1 LEERREDFMN
11 RIILLCL
18 GALIVAT
25 TALAEDF
32 WVKKEYMQWSD
43 EEVKKILTDS
53 PWAKDIT
60 VSAPMAALGR
70 GGPRAS
76 VSDSDDAENSGGGG
90 RRGRGGR
97 GGGGGF
103 GADGGGAG
111 REALLTLTISWR
123 SAQPLRKAIVR
134 SRLGTGAAVP
144 PEAEQLIRND
154 EQNYVIV
161 VTGVPAGM
169 AGTLQNPALLDKST
183 IRAGKKSP
191 VAARGMDVQPHTQ
204 SVDLIYV
211 FPKTQ
216 PIVTDDREVEV
227 VLKLG
232 QIEAK
237 KKFNLKE
244 MVYNGKLEL

>member
-1 LEERREDFMN
+1 MK

-18 GALIVAT
+18 GGLIVASV
-25 TALAEDF
+25 ALAEDF

-43 EEVKKILTDS
+43 DEVKKILTDS

-60 VSAPMAALGR
+60 ISAPMAALG
-70 GGPRAS
+70 GGAPARAAAE
-76 VSDSDDAENSGGGG
+76 SDSSDVESGGGG

-97 GGGGGF
+97 GGGGL
-103 GADGGGAG
+103 GADGGGG
-111 REALLTLTISWR
+111 REALVTLTISWR

-134 SRLGTGAAVP
+134 SRLGAAAAVP
-144 PEAEQLIRND
+144 PEAEQLVKND
-154 EQNYVIV
+154 DANYVIF

-169 AGTLQNPALLDKST
+169 ARALQNPALLEKST
-183 IRAGKKSP
+183 IRAGKKP
-191 VAARGMDVQPHTQ
+191 PIVAKSMDVQAHQ
-204 SVDLIYV
+204 RSVDVIYV
-211 FPKTQ
+211 FPKT
-216 PIVTDDREVEV
+216 PSIAEDDKDVEV

>member
-1 LEERREDFMN
+1 MN

-32 WVKKEYMQWSD
+32 WIKKEYMQWSD
-43 EEVKKILTDS
+43 DEVKKILTDS

-60 VSAPMAALGR
+60 VSAPMAALG
-70 GGPRAS
+70 GGARAATQTDS
-76 VSDSDDAENSGGGG
+76 SDETGGGGG
-90 RRGRGGR
+90 RRGGRGGR

-103 GADGGGAG
+103 GDGGGSSD
-111 REALLTLTISWR
+111 ALVTLTISWR
-123 SAQPLRKAIVR
+123 SALPLRKALVR
-134 SRLGTGAAVP
+134 SRLGAGAAVP
-144 PEAEQLIRND
+144 AEAEQLVKND
-154 EQNYVIV
+154 DPDYVIV
-161 VTGVPAGM
+161 VTGVPTGLAR
-169 AGTLQNPALLDKST
+169 TLQNPALLEKTT
-183 IRAGKKSP
+183 IRAGKKPP
-191 VAARGMDVQPHTQ
+191 VAARGMDVQPHQ
-204 SVDLIYV
+204 RSVDLIYV

-216 PIVTDDREVEV
+216 PIMADDKEVEI

-232 QIEAK
+232 QIETK